1 MSEHSGQS
9 MGPATDRKNDPVIDP
24 TANVLNLVEAAIR
37 RMDDL
42 LQAGLRRQDD
52 LRNKESDHLREIVGL
67 RADMAGLRAAHARE
81 LREAEAARIDAI
93 RAVDVGQVQRAAEVQ
108 ADQATALASQVAL
121 SAETLRNTVAAAAAA
136 AATALNTAL
145 DPIQKAIDDL
155 RRAQYE
161 QQGQKAQVVESQA
174 RGGSVGLW
182 VGAGIAFFGV
192 VIAAVAL
199 IAVLAT
205 QGGTP

>member
-1 MSEHSGQS
+1 VGPYNVSE
-9 MGPATDRKNDPVIDP
+9 GPATDRKNEAVVDP
-24 TANVLNLVEAAIR
+24 TANVLNLVEAAIQ

-42 LQAGLRRQDD
+42 LNAGFLRQDD
-52 LRNKESDHLREIVGL
+52 LRDKEASHIREIVQL
-67 RADMAGLRAAHARE
+67 RAHMAELRASHARE

-174 RGGSVGLW
+174 KGGSIGLW
-182 VGAGIAFFGV
+182 VGLAFAGLSVLVAL
-192 VIAAVAL
+192 VAL

>member
-1 MSEHSGQS
+1 MSE
-9 MGPATDRKNDPVIDP
+9 GPATDRKNEAVVDP
-24 TANVLNLVEAAIR
+24 TANVLNLVEAAIQ

-42 LQAGLRRQDD
+42 LNAGFLRQDD
-52 LRNKESDHLREIVGL
+52 LRDKEASHIREIVQL
-67 RADMAGLRAAHARE
+67 RAHMAELRASHARE

-174 RGGSVGLW
+174 KGGSIGLW
-182 VGAGIAFFGV
+182 VGLAFAGLSVLVAL
-192 VIAAVAL
+192 VAL